1 MLANEEEI
9 YLDLDFNADDI
20 KTHDEYT
27 SQYANQMLEL
37 ATIIS
42 EVSLKG
48 QALRGKHKIT
58 QICGTMGEPLYI
70 PRKTDK
76 RPHTWDKTSG
86 AWCLVDSGAQLSIWP
101 KELCPDAKKD
111 KEPRLKAVNGT
122 PITTYGMSI
131 RTLRLGRMTIKH
143 PVIVADV
150 QKPIL
155 GFDFLQDNEVSLI
168 IRRKQ
173 TYLENKYRLRTWCF
187 RKRTEPEMLSIQTLE
202 IAEISATGPFQQYS
216 QLQTVKDGKAEPK
229 REIPP
234 TYKKLLDEFPGIDS
248 PNFKRKPQVIHN
260 IATQGRPVKA
270 AARPIG
276 APGTPKYEAAK
287 RAWTELERLGVIK
300 RLRPDENSYWTSALH
315 LQLKADGSL
324 RPCGDYRPLNEV
336 TELDAYPLPNI
347 RDFAPKLKGAKFFAK
362 IDLTKAYYNVG
373 LDKPSSLKT
382 AVITPW
388 GCYKFLR
395 LSMGL
400 RNSAQTFQRLMDK
413 VCEGLEVFA
422 YIDDILVYA
431 ATKEELHDKLRQLI
445 FHVV

>member
-1 MLANEEEI
+1 MVANEEEI

-20 KTHDEYT
+20 ETHDEYT
-27 SQYANQMLEL
+27 SQYANHMLEL

-48 QALRGKHKIT
+48 QAIRGKHKIT
-58 QICGTMGEPLYI
+58 QICGTTGEPLYI

-168 IRRKQ
+168 IKRKQ

-202 IAEISATGPFQQYS
+202 KAEISATGPFQKYS
-216 QLQTVKDGKAEPK
+216 QLQTVKDGKAEAK

-234 TYKKLLDEFPGIDS
+234 T
-248 PNFKRKPQVIHN
+248 
-260 IATQGRPVKA
+260 
-270 AARPIG
+270 
-276 APGTPKYEAAK
+276 
-287 RAWTELERLGVIK
+287 
-300 RLRPDENSYWTSALH
+300 
-315 LQLKADGSL
+315 
-324 RPCGDYRPLNEV
+324 
-336 TELDAYPLPNI
+336 
-347 RDFAPKLKGAKFFAK
+347 
-362 IDLTKAYYNVG
+362 
-373 LDKPSSLKT
+373 
-382 AVITPW
+382 
-388 GCYKFLR
+388 
-395 LSMGL
+395 
-400 RNSAQTFQRLMDK
+400 
-413 VCEGLEVFA
+413 
-422 YIDDILVYA
+422 
-431 ATKEELHDKLRQLI
+431 
-445 FHVV
+445 